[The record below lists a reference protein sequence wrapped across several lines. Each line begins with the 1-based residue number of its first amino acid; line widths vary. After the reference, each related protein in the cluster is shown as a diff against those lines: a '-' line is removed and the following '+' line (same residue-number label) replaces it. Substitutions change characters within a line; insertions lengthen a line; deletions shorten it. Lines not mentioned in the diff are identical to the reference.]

1 MTTSVAISR
10 YASTLMAFM
19 PDSACQYSGSTPQ
32 PILETSSAAIPIRV
46 CSTSTNRS
54 HTRHHSALIVSL
66 PCVCSHGIC
75 LEAFPGIEYK
85 LSPTQYGLIIS
96 APLPNEIEDHI
107 EHLRAPEVALV
118 FCAVDQHQPR
128 VHAVFEKPL
137 VHLDRLPVG
146 DTVSA
151 VPCSS
156 IVGG

>member
-46 CSTSTNRS
+46 CSTARTEVIPATIVPDCVTAVRVL
-54 HTRHHSALIVSL
+54 TRHL
-66 PCVCSHGIC
+66 

-107 EHLRAPEVALV
+107 EHLRAPEVVLV
-118 FCAVDQHQPR
+118 FCAVD
-128 VHAVFEKPL
+128 
-137 VHLDRLPVG
+137 
-146 DTVSA
+146 
-151 VPCSS
+151 
-156 IVGG
+156 